1 MAVGSIPGRASLV
14 KLPSSTCSQGFNRL
28 FSFNICILSS
38 SSELGASEIK
48 AMFTCNIDP
57 KGDLIEWTQSKWAKE
72 GEASFSPIRV
82 TEFCAKPFSNDMVC
96 VFIGNRIDNIF
107 KIFRQHQLIPHTL
120 GDHPRS
126 RYICRRNQYM

>member
-1 MAVGSIPGRASLV
+1 MVVDSILGRASLV
-14 KLPSSTCSQGFNRL
+14 KLPSSTCSPGLNRS
-28 FSFNICILSS
+28 FAFNICILSS
-38 SSELGASEIK
+38 FSELGASEIK

-82 TEFCAKPFSNDMVC
+82 TEFCAKPFSNDMVRIL
-96 VFIGNRIDNIF
+96 IGNRIDNIL
-107 KIFRQHQLIPHTL
+107 FRQHQLIPHTL

>member
-1 MAVGSIPGRASLV
+1 MAVGSILGRASLV
-14 KLPSSTCSQGFNRL
+14 KLPSSTCSQGFNRFFVL
-28 FSFNICILSS
+28 FYICILSS

-82 TEFCAKPFSNDMVC
+82 TEFCAKPFSSDMVS
-96 VFIGNRIDNIF
+96 VLIRNRF
-107 KIFRQHQLIPHTL
+107 YKILFRQRKLIPHTL